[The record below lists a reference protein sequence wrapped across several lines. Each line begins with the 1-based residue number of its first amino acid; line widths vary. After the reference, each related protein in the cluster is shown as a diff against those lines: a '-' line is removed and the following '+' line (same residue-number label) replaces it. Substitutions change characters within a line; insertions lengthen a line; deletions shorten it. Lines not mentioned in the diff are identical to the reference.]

1 MRTNDIWKVIS
12 GQRSFFSLLK
22 DLISVCKEKLLMK
35 QENDIWKVTS
45 SQRSFFSLLKDL
57 MFVRKDNLLMKEE
70 NK

>member
-1 MRTNDIWKVIS
+1 M
-12 GQRSFFSLLK
+12 LK

-45 SQRSFFSLLKDL
+45 SQRSLLKDL

>member
-1 MRTNDIWKVIS
+1 M
-12 GQRSFFSLLK
+12 LK

>member
-45 SQRSFFSLLKDL
+45 SQRSLLKDL